1 MRRFSARLLLV
12 LPLLAACSAP
22 ESSAAGATAAP
33 DLGKRAVSENGVVSS
48 ASPQA
53 SEAGVEM
60 LRQGG
65 NAVDAAVATSFVLG
79 VAEPQMSGLGGGGSM
94 LVWLQDEGRADYVDF
109 YSAQLVETWRGLE
122 PLDSGAINL
131 RVVAI
136 PGEVAGLLDAHE
148 RYGTLPLAQVM
159 EPAIQLAESGFPIN
173 QILANMIESSVD
185 KLAQFPATAALYLPG
200 DEPVAPGD
208 IVRNPELATVLRRI
222 AEQGQAGF
230 YEGETAQE
238 LVRVMNE
245 GGHPIS
251 LPDLAR
257 FEPQWKRPL
266 CTDYRGYTVLSGP
279 PPQTGL
285 QLVHTLNLL
294 ESHDLA
300 GLGYPTQ
307 SAAAFDVVA
316 SAIRVANTDNRANSD
331 PNWDDVPA
339 VGATSKAFAAERAS
353 LVGTGRAV
361 AQFTQGDATPFNGE
375 APTAACAPLD
385 PWGASASGAMT
396 TTDASGP
403 ASGGTAGEGGETTHL
418 SVVDA
423 DGNAVALTRTNSST
437 FGSGAVAAGFF
448 LNNSGIDFSTRDPAD
463 AEAEGRN
470 PWRIR
475 NSTIAPTIVLEDGRA
490 KMVVGAPGGG
500 RIQSAIL
507 QTMLY
512 VLDYGLDP
520 LEAVRMP
527 RIYPSAGQVEIETE
541 NGFNTA
547 TLGEVRAMGYI
558 PTPDA
563 DGYARVYVIARD
575 GDRWIAAADPRHNG
589 GARGY

>member
-1 MRRFSARLLLV
+1 MKRPTARLLLI
-12 LPLLAACSAP
+12 LPLFAACTAP
-22 ESSAAGATAAP
+22 ESSAPNATAAP
-33 DLGKRAVSENGVVSS
+33 DIGKRAVSENGVVSS
-48 ASPQA
+48 ALPQA

-65 NAVDAAVATSFVLG
+65 NAVDAAVATSFALG
-79 VAEPQMSGLGGGGSM
+79 VGEPQMSGLGGGGSM
-94 LVWLQDEGRADYVDF
+94 LVWLQEEGRGEYIDF
-109 YSAQLVETWRGLE
+109 YSAQLVESWRGIE

-136 PGEVAGLLDAHE
+136 PGEVAGLLEAHE
-148 RYGTLPLAQVM
+148 RYGQLPLAQVM
-159 EPAIQLAESGFPIN
+159 EPAIQLAENGFPIN
-173 QILANMIESSVD
+173 QILANMIEASVD
-185 KLAQFPATAALYLPG
+185 KLSQFPATAALYLPG
-200 DEPVAPGD
+200 GEPVAPGD
-208 IVRNPELATVLRRI
+208 VVRNPELAEVLRRI
-222 AEQGQAGF
+222 AAEGRAGF
-230 YEGETAQE
+230 YEGETAGA

-245 GGHPIS
+245 GGHPVS
-251 LPDLAR
+251 LADLAR
-257 FEPQWKRPL
+257 YEPQWKRPL
-266 CTDYRGYTVLSGP
+266 CTEYRGYTVLSGP

-294 ESHDLA
+294 EPHDLA
-300 GLGYPTQ
+300 SLGYPTQ
-307 SAAAFDVVA
+307 SAEAFDVVA

-331 PNWDDVPA
+331 PNWADVPA
-339 VGATSKAFAAERAS
+339 VGVTSKAFAAERAA
-353 LVGTGRAV
+353 LVGTGRAIEDI
-361 AQFTQGDATPFNGE
+361 AQGDATPFNGE
-375 APTAACAPLD
+375 APSAACAALD
-385 PWGASASGAMT
+385 PWSASAYDANATAGASGAT
-396 TTDASGP
+396 
-403 ASGGTAGEGGETTHL
+403 SGGTADEGGETTHL

-437 FGSGAVAAGFF
+437 FGSGALANGFF
-448 LNNSGIDFSTRDPAD
+448 LNNSGIDFSTRDPED
-463 AEAEGRN
+463 AEAEGLN

-527 RIYPSAGQVEIETE
+527 RIYPTAGQVEIETE

-547 TLGEVRAMGYI
+547 TLGEVRSMGYI

-575 GDRWIAAADPRHNG
+575 GERWIAAADPRHNG

>member
-1 MRRFSARLLLV
+1 MHRPIARLLV
-12 LPLLAACSAP
+12 ALPLLAACSAP
-22 ESSAAGATAAP
+22 DSRASATAAP

-48 ASPQA
+48 ALPQA
-53 SEAGVEM
+53 SEAGIEM

-65 NAVDAAVATSFVLG
+65 NAIDAAVATSFALG
-79 VAEPQMSGLGGGGSM
+79 VGEPQMSGLGGGGSM
-94 LVWLQDEGRADYVDF
+94 LVWLQDEGRAEYVDF
-109 YSAQLVETWRGLE
+109 YSAQLVESWRGIE
-122 PLDSGAINL
+122 PLDSGAVNL

-148 RYGTLPLAQVM
+148 RYGQLSLEQVM
-159 EPAIQLAESGFPIN
+159 QPAIDLAENGFPVN
-173 QILANMIESSVD
+173 QILADMIEASAD
-185 KLAQFPATAALYLPG
+185 KLSQFPATAALYLPG
-200 DEPVAPGD
+200 GEPVAPGD
-208 IVRNPELATVLRRI
+208 VVRNPELAAALRRI
-222 AEQGQAGF
+222 ADRGAAGF
-230 YEGETAQE
+230 YEGETAEAMVQ
-238 LVRVMNE
+238 VMNE

-251 LPDLAR
+251 LADLTR
-257 FEPQWKRPL
+257 FESQWKRPL
-266 CTDYRGYTVLSGP
+266 CTEYRGYTVLSGP
-279 PPQTGL
+279 PPQTGV

-300 GLGYPTQ
+300 ALGYPTQ
-307 SAAAFDVVA
+307 SAEAFDVVA

-331 PNWDDVPA
+331 PNWAEVPA
-339 VGATSKAFAAERAS
+339 VGLTSKAFAAQRAS
-353 LVGTGRAV
+353 LVGTGRA
-361 AQFTQGDATPFNGE
+361 AERYEQGDATSFNGE
-375 APTAACAPLD
+375 APSAACAALD
-385 PWGASASGAMT
+385 PWSPDAYAPNAAAG
-396 TTDASGP
+396 TDGP
-403 ASGGTAGEGGETTHL
+403 TEGGTAGEGGETTHL

-423 DGNAVALTRTNSST
+423 QGNAVALTRTNSST
-437 FGSGAVAAGFF
+437 FGSGALASGFF

-463 AEAEGRN
+463 AEAQGLN

-507 QTMLY
+507 QTMIY
-512 VLDYGLDP
+512 VLDFGLDP

-527 RIYPSAGQVEIETE
+527 RIYPSAGAVEIETE

-547 TLGEVRAMGYI
+547 TLGEVRAMGYV
-558 PTPDA
+558 PTADA